1 MKVVIS
7 LVMGLILSFIG
18 AFVIQYG
25 YNNIFA
31 EIYDVNTLR
40 YIEVFA
46 LMSFISVIRLPFNQV
61 EDSQIERDIFKDIQ
75 VHFVKSL
82 FMYILAF
89 ATLFILQSII

>member
-18 AFVIQYG
+18 ALVIQYG

-46 LMSFISVIRLPFNQV
+46 LMSFISVIRIPFNQV
-61 EDSQIERDIFKDIQ
+61 EDSKIERDVFKDILTY
-75 VHFVKSL
+75 FVKSL